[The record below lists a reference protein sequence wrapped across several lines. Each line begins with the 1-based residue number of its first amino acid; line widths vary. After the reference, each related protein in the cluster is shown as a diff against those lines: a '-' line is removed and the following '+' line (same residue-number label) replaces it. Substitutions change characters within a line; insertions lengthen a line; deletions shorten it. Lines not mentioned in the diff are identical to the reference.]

1 MIKEVSIRRLEIG
14 VEIARDVVDA
24 STGNILIPQESI
36 LTDSMIEK
44 LERHGISSVFIHE
57 KESDVAAAK
66 ENKKIAES
74 YVKIEER
81 LFSAFDDVASGKDVP
96 LDKIDSEFQKFSTS
110 IAEEPDIITQLQL
123 LKNSDDYTF
132 NHSMGVSV
140 LAVKLGYWMGC
151 SEEERI
157 KLSIAGA
164 YHDIGKMKV
173 DQAIVQKQGRLT
185 DEEFTE
191 MKRHAEYSYE
201 IVKKNSGYDND
212 ILMAIRHHHEKM
224 DGSGYPDGIKGNEIS
239 KLARIMTVCD
249 IYHALTSNRVYRKKD
264 SPFKV
269 AAYLRQDSFGKLD
282 PEITHVFLDN
292 IAKFYVGNKVLLS
305 DGRTG
310 IIVFIDP
317 IQKFL
322 PMVQVG
328 NEFIDFKREK
338 QLQILDIVL

>member
-1 MIKEVSIRRLEIG
+1 MIREVSINRLEVGI
-14 VEIARDVVDA
+14 EIARDVVDA
-24 STGNILIPQESI
+24 VTGNILIPEKSI

-57 KESDVAAAK
+57 KESDVSVAK

-74 YVKIEER
+74 YVKIEQS

-96 LDKIDSEFQKFSTS
+96 LDKIDSEFRKLSTS

-140 LAVKLGYWMGC
+140 LAVKLGYWLGC

-173 DQAIVQKQGRLT
+173 DQAIVQKKGRLT
-185 DEEFTE
+185 DEEFVE

-201 IVKKNSGYDND
+201 IVKKNSSYDD
-212 ILMAIRHHHEKM
+212 EILMAIRHHHEKM
-224 DGSGYPDGIKGNEIS
+224 DGTGYPDGRKGYEIS

-249 IYHALTSNRVYRKKD
+249 IYHALTSNRVYREKD

-292 IAKFYVGNKVLLS
+292 TAKFYVGNKVLLS

-328 NEFIDFKREK
+328 EEFIDFKREK
-338 QLQILDIVL
+338 ELQILDIVL

>member
-1 MIKEVSIRRLEIG
+1 MIREVSIHRLG
-14 VEIARDVVDA
+14 VGLEVAQDVIDIA
-24 STGNILIPQESI
+24 TGTILISEKSI

-44 LERHGISSVFIHE
+44 LERHRISSIFIQESESNQE
-57 KESDVAAAK
+57 KKSSVSID
-66 ENKKIAES
+66 KKNNNIADS
-74 YVKIEER
+74 YVKIEQS

-96 LDKIDSEFQKFSTS
+96 LDRIDDEFRKLSTS

-132 NHSMGVSV
+132 NHSMGVSI
-140 LAVKLGYWMGC
+140 LAVKLGYWLGC

-164 YHDIGKMKV
+164 YHDIGKLKV
-173 DQAIVQKQGRLT
+173 NQAIVQKKGRLT
-185 DEEFTE
+185 DEEFVE

-201 IVKKNSGYDND
+201 IVKRNSGYDD
-212 ILMAIRHHHEKM
+212 DVLMAIRHHHEKM
-224 DGSGYPDGIKGNEIS
+224 DGTGYPDGKKGDEIS

-249 IYHALTSNRVYRKKD
+249 IYHALTSNRVYRQKD

-269 AAYLRQDSFGKLD
+269 ASYLRQDSFEKLD

-305 DGRTG
+305 DGRIG
-310 IIVFIDP
+310 VIVFVDP
-317 IQKFL
+317 IQKFF
-322 PMVQVG
+322 PTVQVG
-328 NEFIDFKREK
+328 EEFID
-338 QLQILDIVL
+338 LP

>member
-1 MIKEVSIRRLEIG
+1 MIREVSINRLEVGI
-14 VEIARDVVDA
+14 EIARDVVDA
-24 STGNILIPQESI
+24 VTGNILIPEKSI

-57 KESDVAAAK
+57 KESDVSVAK

-74 YVKIEER
+74 YVKIEQS

-96 LDKIDSEFQKFSTS
+96 LDKIDSEFRKLSTS

-140 LAVKLGYWMGC
+140 LAVKLGYWLGC

-173 DQAIVQKQGRLT
+173 DQAIVQKKGRLT
-185 DEEFTE
+185 DEEFVE

-201 IVKKNSGYDND
+201 IVKKNSSYDD
-212 ILMAIRHHHEKM
+212 EILMAIRHHHEKM
-224 DGSGYPDGIKGNEIS
+224 DGTGYPDGRRGYEIS

-249 IYHALTSNRVYRKKD
+249 IYHALTSNRVYREKD

-328 NEFIDFKREK
+328 EEFIDFKREK
-338 QLQILDIVL
+338 ELQILDIVL